1 MDFEKANW
9 NAIKEYSPGTIIK
22 GCLFHYNQAIYRNLQ
37 KLRLQNSYNNDAT
50 LTKIARCVMALPLLP
65 HEHIEHVYNM
75 VPTMADTP
83 QLIKFMDLVNKQWI
97 TSLIHIL
104 LSLSVFGMSNRTN
117 NASEGYHNRLQ
128 VFSQDNLSIYK
139 LIDFLAN
146 ETKLV
151 ECNITLIS
159 LEN

>member
-1 MDFEKANW
+1 
-9 NAIKEYSPGTIIK
+9 
-22 GCLFHYNQAIYRNLQ
+22 
-37 KLRLQNSYNNDAT
+37 
-50 LTKIARCVMALPLLP
+50 
-65 HEHIEHVYNM
+65 M

-83 QLIKFMDLVNKQWI
+83 QLIKFMNLVNKQWI
-97 TSLIHIL
+97 TSSIHIL
-104 LSLSVFGMSNRTN
+104 PSLSVFGMSICTN
-117 NASEGYHNRLQ
+117 NASEGYHNRLR
-128 VFSQDNLSIYK
+128 VFSRDNLSLYK